1 MPSAVQP
8 GGPQTPLLHSCWQ
21 QLEGIEQPWPL
32 GVHIVPLDELD
43 DVELVDVELVELV
56 DVELVDDVD
65 DALVEPAPLPEVD
78 EDDAPPAPPLPEEE
92 APLDAP
98 VPKRSSAP
106 VPQAVRERSAATSR
120 DPRRFMA
127 TLKSHGCGADRKHSS
142 QGAGAHAHSDDLNFS
157 LFGARAAA
165 GSTAARGP
173 TPPPRRSRCRRAA
186 RARAARSAARTRR
199 RSLRAPW

>member
-8 GGPQTPLLHSCWQ
+8 GGPHTPLLHSCWQ
-21 QLEGIEQPWPL
+21 QLAGIEHAWPL

-43 DVELVDVELVELV
+43 DVELDDVELDDVELDDVELVEDVDVELVE
-56 DVELVDDVD
+56 
-65 DALVEPAPLPEVD
+65 PEVV
-78 EDDAPPAPPLPEEE
+78 DDAPPAPPLPDEE

-127 TLKSHGCGADRKHSS
+127 TLKSHGCRADRKHSS
-142 QGAGAHAHSDDLNFS
+142 RGAGARAPGEGAELS
-157 LFGARAAA
+157 LFGARGATE
-165 GSTAARGP
+165 STAARGP
-173 TPPPRRSRCRRAA
+173 MPRPQRSRCRRAV

-199 RSLRAPW
+199 RPPRAPW